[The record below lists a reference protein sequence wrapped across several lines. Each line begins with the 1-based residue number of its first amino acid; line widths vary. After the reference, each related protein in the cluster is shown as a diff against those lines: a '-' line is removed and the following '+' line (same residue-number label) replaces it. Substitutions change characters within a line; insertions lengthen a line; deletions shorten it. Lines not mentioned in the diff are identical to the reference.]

1 MNKTNATTQAHINQK
16 QYIKV
21 RQSQGRIQPLSRAD
35 ITEGESAGQD
45 PMGLSGFFLL
55 NLDVK
60 MVKSEAIST
69 KSRTVLAFWGLRSY
83 GIIGTT
89 WICA

>member
-1 MNKTNATTQAHINQK
+1 MPQARTTENSNTAWKYVRLPQYRPMNKTNATTQAHINQK

-45 PMGLSGFFLL
+45 PMGLSGFFS
-55 NLDVK
+55 VK
-60 MVKSEAIST
+60 F
-69 KSRTVLAFWGLRSY
+69 RR
-83 GIIGTT
+83 
-89 WICA
+89 